1 MTFLVCVCQVVYL
14 FNSFNAIYL
23 HSASQLQVFT
33 VFLHIL
39 LLIVV
44 FVAHQNSFISP
55 CCISVLVCCAL
66 CYCWVVFHVCL
77 AVGLCVSRGRFNV
90 LVLVKCSSALKPCRL
105 GGIRV
110 ASLYVGCGLLCQHA
124 AWALLS
130 AC

>member
-1 MTFLVCVCQVVYL
+1 MCAKWSISSTV
-14 FNSFNAIYL
+14 FNAIYL

-55 CCISVLVCCAL
+55 RCISVLVCCAL

-90 LVLVKCSSALKPCRL
+90 FGACQLPLRHTCSQSLCWLWSVVSARCLGSALCMLISP
-105 GGIRV
+105 
-110 ASLYVGCGLLCQHA
+110 
-124 AWALLS
+124 ALALVTS
-130 AC
+130 H